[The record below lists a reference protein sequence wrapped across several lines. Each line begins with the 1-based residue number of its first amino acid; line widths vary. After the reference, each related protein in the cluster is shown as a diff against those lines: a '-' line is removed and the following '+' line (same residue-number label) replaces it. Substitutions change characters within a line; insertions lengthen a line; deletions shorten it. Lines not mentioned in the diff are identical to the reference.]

1 MTLIESGPNHVG
13 EGVRRAPEK
22 FSMMISN
29 VRNSIPVALGIPL
42 SFALA
47 FGGWRL
53 SFLIVGPS
61 STAAPMD
68 AVGWRAALWAYVVAP
83 MVFIVLAAAVALIVA
98 RSLWW
103 LGGVTL
109 LPLLIYGLT
118 RPGGIFFIPLFVAY
132 IALAFAAALLASR
145 LKPALSR

>member
-1 MTLIESGPNHVG
+1 MT
-13 EGVRRAPEK
+13 
-22 FSMMISN
+22 ISKL
-29 VRNSIPVALGIPL
+29 RNSIPVAVGVPH

-53 SFLIVGPS
+53 SFLIVGSS

-68 AVGWRAALWAYVVAP
+68 AVERRVVLWAYLVAP
-83 MVFIVLAAAVALIVA
+83 MVFIILAAAVALIVA

-109 LPLLIYGLT
+109 LPLFIYGLT
-118 RPGGIFFIPLFVAY
+118 RPGAIAFIPLLVGY

-145 LKPALSR
+145 LKPALSK